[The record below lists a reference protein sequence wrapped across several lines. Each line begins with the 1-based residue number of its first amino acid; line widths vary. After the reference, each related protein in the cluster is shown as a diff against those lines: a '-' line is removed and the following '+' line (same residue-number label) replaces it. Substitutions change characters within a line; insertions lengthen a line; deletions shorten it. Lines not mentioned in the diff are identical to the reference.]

1 MPNLGRNTSQ
11 SCKKLC
17 SVTQRFDE
25 TLLVQEKTI
34 YSNTPV
40 IFFFFIF
47 QFLQALLFAPWPATN
62 EEAMRLAEHLV
73 SCKPNLATVLDN
85 TSPSVKD
92 GSLLATCFGNRSAV
106 LYELGKLEVASSYK
120 S

>member
-1 MPNLGRNTSQ
+1 MLLKGLTRPSWY
-11 SCKKLC
+11 KKKPFILIHL
-17 SVTQRFDE
+17 S
-25 TLLVQEKTI
+25 
-34 YSNTPV
+34 
-40 IFFFFIF
+40 FFFFIF
-47 QFLQALLFAPWPATN
+47 QLLQALLFAPWPATN

-85 TSPSVKD
+85 TSPSVQD